1 MKFYKRLLAMAIV
14 ATVFISVFAFGATAY
29 GSDNDVPFLVQV
41 PGNQKKGYSKAEYR
55 GSSGTE
61 VPWKVDFTFS
71 EEGKGTIMYF
81 YLSGPWY
88 EKVSNVKAVKQGSGN
103 KYFAAYDSAQNM
115 DVGLAIKN
123 NNKEDSNKYNVA
135 GYWDEETAKHAFSC

>member
-29 GSDNDVPFLVQV
+29 GSDNDIPFYLRV
-41 PGNQKKGYSKAEYR
+41 PGSKGKVYSDAEHR
-55 GSSGTE
+55 GDSGTE
-61 VPWKVDFTFS
+61 VPWKVDFSFS
-71 EEGKGTIMYF
+71 EEGKGTIMNF
-81 YLSGPWY
+81 LLSGPWY

-135 GYWDEETAKHAFSC
+135 GYWDEETAKHAFSY

>member
-55 GSSGTE
+55 GSSGPE

-71 EEGKGTIMYF
+71 EEGRGTIMYF

-88 EKVSNVKAVKQGSGN
+88 EKVSNVKSVKTGN
-103 KYFAAYDSAQNM
+103 W
-115 DVGLAIKN
+115 L
-123 NNKEDSNKYNVA
+123 
-135 GYWDEETAKHAFSC
+135 

>member
-1 MKFYKRLLAMAIV
+1 MAIV

-55 GSSGTE
+55 GSSGPE

-71 EEGKGTIMYF
+71 EEGRGTIMYF

-88 EKVSNVKAVKQGSGN
+88 EKVSNVKSVKQGTGC
-103 KYFAAYDSAQNM
+103 KYFAAYDSCKNM
-115 DVGLAIKN
+115 NVGLAVMN
-123 NNKEDSNKYNVA
+123 NNEKDGNTYEVA
-135 GYWDEETAKHAFSC
+135 GYWDEETAKHAFSY

>member
-1 MKFYKRLLAMAIV
+1 MKFYNRLLAMAIV

-29 GSDNDVPFLVQV
+29 GSDNDVTILVQV

-88 EKVSNVKAVKQGSGN
+88 EIVSNVKAVKQGSGN

-135 GYWDEETAKHAFSC
+135 GYWDEETAKHAFSY

>member
-1 MKFYKRLLAMAIV
+1 
-14 ATVFISVFAFGATAY
+14 
-29 GSDNDVPFLVQV
+29 
-41 PGNQKKGYSKAEYR
+41 
-55 GSSGTE
+55 
-61 VPWKVDFTFS
+61 
-71 EEGKGTIMYF
+71 MYF

-123 NNKEDSNKYNVA
+123 NNKEDSNKYNVT
-135 GYWDEETAKHAFSC
+135 GYWDEETAKHAFSY

>member
-29 GSDNDVPFLVQV
+29 GSDNDIPFYLRV
-41 PGNQKKGYSKAEYR
+41 PGSKGKVYSDAEHR
-55 GSSGTE
+55 GDSGTE

-135 GYWDEETAKHAFSC
+135 GYWDEETAKHAFSY

>member
-29 GSDNDVPFLVQV
+29 GSDNNIPFSVKV
-41 PGNQKKGYSKAEYR
+41 PGYLGKVYTKAEYR
-55 GSSGTE
+55 GNSGPE

-135 GYWDEETAKHAFSC
+135 GYWDEETAKHAFSY

>member
-1 MKFYKRLLAMAIV
+1 MAIV

-29 GSDNDVPFLVQV
+29 GSDNNIPFSVKV
-41 PGNQKKGYSKAEYR
+41 PGYLGKVYTKAEYR
-55 GSSGTE
+55 GNSGPE
-61 VPWKVDFTFS
+61 VPWKVNFTYS

-88 EKVSNVKAVKQGSGN
+88 SKQSNVKAVKQGSDK

-135 GYWDEETAKHAFSC
+135 GYWDEETDKHKFSY

>member
-88 EKVSNVKAVKQGSGN
+88 EKVSNVKAVKQGSDK
-103 KYFAAYDSAQNM
+103 KYFAAYDSCKNM
-115 DVGLAIKN
+115 NVGLAVMN
-123 NNKEDSNKYNVA
+123 NNEKDGNTYEVA
-135 GYWDEETAKHAFSC
+135 GYWDEETAKHAFSY

>member
-1 MKFYKRLLAMAIV
+1 M
-14 ATVFISVFAFGATAY
+14 
-29 GSDNDVPFLVQV
+29 QV

-88 EKVSNVKAVKQGSGN
+88 EKVSNVKAVKQGSDK
-103 KYFAAYDSAQNM
+103 KYFAAYDSCKNM
-115 DVGLAIKN
+115 NVGLAVMN
-123 NNKEDSNKYNVA
+123 NNEKDGNTYEVA
-135 GYWDEETAKHAFSC
+135 GYWDEETAKHAFSY

>member
-55 GSSGTE
+55 GSSGPE
-61 VPWKVDFTFS
+61 VPWKVNFTYS

-88 EKVSNVKAVKQGSGN
+88 SKQSNVKAVKQGSDK
-103 KYFAAYDSAQNM
+103 KYFAAYDSCKNM
-115 DVGLAIKN
+115 NVGLAVMN
-123 NNKEDSNKYNVA
+123 NNEKDGNTYEVA
-135 GYWDEETAKHAFSC
+135 GYWDEETAKHAFSY

>member
-1 MKFYKRLLAMAIV
+1 MAIV

-55 GSSGTE
+55 GNSGPE
-61 VPWKVDFTFS
+61 VPWKVNFTYS

-88 EKVSNVKAVKQGSGN
+88 SKQSNVKAVKQGSGN
-103 KYFAAYDSAQNM
+103 KYFAAYDSCKNM
-115 DVGLAIKN
+115 NVGLAVMN
-123 NNKEDSNKYNVA
+123 NNEKDGNTYEVA
-135 GYWDEETAKHAFSC
+135 GYWDEETAKHAFSY

>member
-88 EKVSNVKAVKQGSGN
+88 SKQSNVKAVKQGSGN

-135 GYWDEETAKHAFSC
+135 GYWDEETAKHAFSY

>member
-29 GSDNDVPFLVQV
+29 GSDNNIPVSVKV
-41 PGNQKKGYSKAEYR
+41 PGYQGKVYTKAEYR
-55 GSSGTE
+55 GDSGTE
-61 VPWKVDFTFS
+61 VPWKVDFTYS
-71 EEGKGTIMYF
+71 EEGSGTIMYF

-88 EKVSNVKAVKQGSGN
+88 SKQSNVKAVKQGSDK
-103 KYFAAYDSAQNM
+103 KYFAAYDSCKNM

-135 GYWDEETAKHAFSC
+135 GYWDEETAKHAFSY

>member
-55 GSSGTE
+55 GSSGPE

-71 EEGKGTIMYF
+71 EEGRGTIMYF

-88 EKVSNVKAVKQGSGN
+88 D

-135 GYWDEETAKHAFSC
+135 GYWDEETDKHKFSY

>member
-14 ATVFISVFAFGATAY
+14 ATVFISVFAFGASAY
-29 GSDNDVPFLVQV
+29 GSDNDVPFYVRV
-41 PGNQKKGYSKAEYR
+41 PGNQDVVYSNAEYR
-55 GSSGTE
+55 GNSDKK
-61 VPWKVDFTFS
+61 VPWKVNFTYS

-88 EKVSNVKAVKQGSGN
+88 SKESNVKAVKQGSGN

-135 GYWDEETAKHAFSC
+135 GYWDEETAKHAFSY

>member
-1 MKFYKRLLAMAIV
+1 MAIV

-55 GSSGTE
+55 GSSGPE

-71 EEGKGTIMYF
+71 EEGRGTIMYF

-88 EKVSNVKAVKQGSGN
+88 EKVSDVKSVKQGTGC

-115 DVGLAIKN
+115 LDLLLRTITRKIAISIMLQVIGMKKQIN
-123 NNKEDSNKYNVA
+123 TNFHTNK
-135 GYWDEETAKHAFSC
+135 FCCF

>member
-103 KYFAAYDSAQNM
+103 KYFAAYDSCKNM
-115 DVGLAIKN
+115 NVGVAVYN
-123 NNKEDSNKYNVA
+123 NNRNSSQYNVS
-135 GYWDEETAKHAFSC
+135 GYWDEETAKHAFSY

>member
-29 GSDNDVPFLVQV
+29 GSDNDVPFLCAVF
-41 PGNQKKGYSKAEYR
+41 PEIRKKGIAKAEYR
-55 GSSGTE
+55 GSSGPE

-71 EEGKGTIMYF
+71 EEGRGTIMYF

-88 EKVSNVKAVKQGSGN
+88 EKVSDVKSDKTGN
-103 KYFAAYDSAQNM
+103 W
-115 DVGLAIKN
+115 L
-123 NNKEDSNKYNVA
+123 
-135 GYWDEETAKHAFSC
+135 

>member
-61 VPWKVDFTFS
+61 VPWKVDFTYS
-71 EEGKGTIMYF
+71 EEGSGTIMYF

-88 EKVSNVKAVKQGSGN
+88 SKQSNVKAVKQGSDK
-103 KYFAAYDSAQNM
+103 KYFAAYDSCKNM
-115 DVGLAIKN
+115 NVGLAVMN
-123 NNKEDSNKYNVA
+123 NNEKDGNTYEVA
-135 GYWDEETAKHAFSC
+135 GYWDEETAKHAFSY

>member
-29 GSDNDVPFLVQV
+29 GSDNNIPFSVKV
-41 PGNQKKGYSKAEYR
+41 PGYLGKVYTKAEYR
-55 GSSGTE
+55 GNSGPE
-61 VPWKVDFTFS
+61 VPWKVNFTYS

-88 EKVSNVKAVKQGSGN
+88 SKQSNVKAVKQGS
-103 KYFAAYDSAQNM
+103 D
-115 DVGLAIKN
+115 KN
-123 NNKEDSNKYNVA
+123 ICQGMIPVKI
-135 GYWDEETAKHAFSC
+135 